1 VLERRA
7 DLREQWHHVGGR
19 PVRSLRCGQPRDGVP
34 ELVLVSGLGALG
46 YVLPTVSACASW
58 TRVTL
63 LDLPGF
69 GSARTAGLPADLAA
83 VAAAADGWLEQ
94 EPTGPVV
101 LLGHSTG
108 AQVVLRA
115 AVQRPAAVRL
125 LVLGGMT
132 FDPAARSPAVLARRV
147 RETVVHE
154 HPGEVAAVLPYYLR
168 GARGLPALL
177 RSALADRPEDRI
189 AAVRSPVLVLRGQH
203 DALCPADWAR
213 SLAAGTQDGRALQ
226 LPGAHNVPYTHPA
239 LLSSVLA
246 QAVERV

>member
-1 VLERRA
+1 VQASRA
-7 DLREQWHHVGGR
+7 VHHEQWHQVAGR
-19 PVRSLRCGQPRDGVP
+19 PVRSLVAGQLRPGTP
-34 ELVLVSGLGALG
+34 ELVLLPGLGALS
-46 YVLPTVSACASW
+46 YVLPTLRACSSW

-69 GSARTAGLPADLAA
+69 GSARTAGLPADLGS
-83 VAAAADGWLEQ
+83 VALAAADWLERV
-94 EPTGPVV
+94 PGAPVV

-108 AQVVLRA
+108 AQVALRA
-115 AVQRPAAVRL
+115 AVAGPAAVRL